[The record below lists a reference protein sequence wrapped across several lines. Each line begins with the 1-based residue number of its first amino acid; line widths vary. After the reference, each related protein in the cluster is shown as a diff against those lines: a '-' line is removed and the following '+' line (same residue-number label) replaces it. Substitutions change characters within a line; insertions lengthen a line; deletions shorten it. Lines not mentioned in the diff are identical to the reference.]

1 MHMRIAILATTCV
14 SAACYNYLPVTTP
27 APQPG
32 TYVAVTLSDVGS
44 DSLTRY
50 LGPSVVVVRGRY
62 LGSDDGAFLVAVAS
76 VELRQ
81 GLQASWSGES
91 VSIPTRFV
99 ASLDMRRLAKGRSAF
114 LAAAGV
120 VGVVAV
126 GAAVGLAA
134 RGSGNIYAPP
144 GSPTSK

>member
-1 MHMRIAILATTCV
+1 MHMRVAILATTCV
-14 SAACYNYLPVTTP
+14 TAACYNYLPITTP

-32 TYVAVTLSDVGS
+32 TYLAVTLSDVGS

-62 LGSDDGAFLVAVAS
+62 LGSDDRALVVSVAS

-81 GLQASWSGES
+81 GLQTSWSGES

-99 ASLDMRRLAKGRSAF
+99 ASLEMRRLAKGRSVF

-120 VGVVAV
+120 VGVAAI
-126 GAAVGLAA
+126 GAAVSLTA
-134 RGSGNIYAPP
+134 RGSGSIYAPP
-144 GSPTSK
+144 GPPTSK